1 MRISLPYL
9 FEVVYFPT
17 APYLFEVVYF
27 PTAPFLR
34 LKTDVLDNSIKNTST
49 FHTVGSYT
57 DQKKGEGARVLL

>member
-1 MRISLPYL
+1 MRISL
-9 FEVVYFPT
+9 
-17 APYLFEVVYF
+17 PYLFEVVYF

-49 FHTVGSYT
+49 FHTVDSYT